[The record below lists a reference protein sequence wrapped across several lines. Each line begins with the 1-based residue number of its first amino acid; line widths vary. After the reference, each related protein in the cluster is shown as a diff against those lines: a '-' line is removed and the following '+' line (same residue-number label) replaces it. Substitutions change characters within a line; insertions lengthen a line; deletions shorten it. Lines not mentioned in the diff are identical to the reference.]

1 MGFHNIFDSLFLTL
15 FSSDVE
21 SSKHKTI
28 KAAKNNSNTPYIM
41 HLAGDTGVEIDK
53 SSVLKF
59 IASVLTGTGI
69 DYYDFEI
76 LHRTKEQGGSNK

>member
-1 MGFHNIFDSLFLTL
+1 MTL

-21 SSKHKTI
+21 SSRNNII

-53 SSVLKF
+53 SSILKF
-59 IASVLTGTGI
+59 IASVFTGNGI
-69 DYYDFEI
+69 DYYDFET